1 MSAILEGRQP
11 ASAWIRY
18 RLAKLKSNPLPAL
31 AVLMTV
37 VFVYLIVGPVVSVL
51 RAAFVAHA
59 ADPGVTAPDGA
70 FTTYYWHRMIV
81 SAQAGRLF
89 WTPLEHTVQ
98 LMLLS
103 TALAIGLGVIGGWLV
118 ARTNVYFARGWIVL
132 LPIAYMIPSW
142 AFAKSWMDVFKND
155 NAAGSPGLFQGLGI
169 QTPDWLAYGLFPS
182 SLIIALHR
190 FPLVMML
197 AGDALLRVDSAQEEA
212 ARLLGASRRT
222 VLTKVMLPAI
232 RPALLSA
239 TILTIANAAG
249 DFGVPYVLGL
259 PVRWNVLAT
268 TLYGELRNDRQGTAS
283 VIAIVITAIGIAL
296 ICADA
301 LLSRGAKRFE
311 TVRGGT
317 TKHEVT
323 RLGAGRLFGTIFLGV
338 ITLLSLAMPL
348 MVLIGSTF
356 VANRKDGGGF
366 TLDYWWFGTDDRD
379 FRTGLLKMGEFW
391 QGLWNTVWVA
401 ALAATVCAVLG
412 LVVGV
417 LIKNSPGR
425 IGFALRQITFLPH
438 LLPGIALAA
447 GLITLFVV
455 PRGPIPALY
464 GTFSIIIIGMVI
476 SELPFTTRVG
486 VSSVSQLGG
495 ELEDAA
501 RMSGAGWFTSL
512 RKVVAP
518 LLTGAFSTA
527 FVFPFISCMKDLT
540 LIVML
545 ASLTMSFLPSLA
557 LDLDEKGIDQAAN
570 GVTLVIT
577 LIAVIGGI
585 VTRRFARE
593 SAGAAI
599 AA

>member
-1 MSAILEGRQP
+1 MSLVLEGRLS
-11 ASAWIRY
+11 ATAWIRY
-18 RLAKLKSNPLPAL
+18 RIAKLRSNPLPML
-31 AVLMTV
+31 AVLATI

-51 RAAFVAHA
+51 QAAFVAHA
-59 ADPGVTAPDGA
+59 TDPGVNAPDGA
-70 FTTYYWHRMIV
+70 FTLSYWDRMVV

-89 WTPLEHTVQ
+89 WTPFIHTVQ

-103 TALAIGLGVIGGWLV
+103 TVLAIGLGVIGGWLV
-118 ARTNVYFARGWIVL
+118 SRTDVYFGRVWTGL
-132 LPIAYMIPSW
+132 LMTAYMIPSW
-142 AFAKSWMDVFKND
+142 AFAKSWMDIFKND
-155 NAAGSPGLFQGLGI
+155 NAAGSPGFLQGLGI
-169 QTPDWLAYGLFPS
+169 VTPDWLAYGLFPS
-182 SLIIALHR
+182 ALIIALHR

-197 AGDALLRVDSAQEEA
+197 AGDALSRVDSAQEES
-212 ARLLGASRRT
+212 ARLLGASRRV
-222 VLTKVMLPAI
+222 VLTNVMLPAI

-239 TILTIANAAG
+239 TILMIANAAG

-283 VIAIVITAIGIAL
+283 VIAIVITVIGVAL

-301 LLSRGAKRFE
+301 LLSRNAKRFE

-317 TKHEVT
+317 TKHEPV
-323 RLGAGRLFGTIFLGV
+323 RLGAGRVIGAIFLGI
-338 ITLLSLAMPL
+338 ITLVSLGMPL
-348 MVLIGSTF
+348 LVLLGSTF
-356 VANRKDGGGF
+356 IANRKDGGGF

-379 FRTGLLKMGEFW
+379 FRVGLLRMGEFW
-391 QGLWNTVWVA
+391 TGLWNTVWVA
-401 ALAATVCAVLG
+401 ALAASICAVIG
-412 LVVGV
+412 LVCGV

-425 IGFALRQITFLPH
+425 VGFALRQITFLPH

-464 GTFSIIIIGMVI
+464 GTFAIIIIGMVI

-486 VSSVSQLGG
+486 VSAVSQLGG

-512 RKVVAP
+512 RRAVAP
-518 LLTGAFSTA
+518 LLAGAFSTA

-545 ASLTMSFLPSLA
+545 ASLTMPFLPSLA
-557 LDLDEKGIDQAAN
+557 LDLGEKGIDQAGN

-577 LIAVIGGI
+577 LIAIIGGI
-585 VTRRFARE
+585 ITRRLARE